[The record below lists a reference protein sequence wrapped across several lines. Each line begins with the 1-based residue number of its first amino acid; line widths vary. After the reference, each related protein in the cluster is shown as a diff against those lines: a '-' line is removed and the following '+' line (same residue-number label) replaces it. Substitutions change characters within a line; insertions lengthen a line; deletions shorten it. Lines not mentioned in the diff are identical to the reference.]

1 MSYLPERVGKH
12 SGKFLNIIAL
22 EMLSYQLLHC
32 IFPILENCL
41 EDPFLLSKFSHIPGL
56 GSTLTEAGLKSDTPL
71 LLAIVMIGTLFVF
84 AGNLIADILN
94 SIINPQLRRK
104 V

>member
-1 MSYLPERVGKH
+1 MSYLPERVGKRN
-12 SGKFLNIIAL
+12 GKFLKIIVL
-22 EMLSYQLLHC
+22 EMLSYQLFHLH
-32 IFPILENCL
+32 
-41 EDPFLLSKFSHIPGL
+41 FSYFGELFGGSVLAEQVFSYPGL

>member
-1 MSYLPERVGKH
+1 MSYLPERVGKRN
-12 SGKFLNIIAL
+12 GKFLKIIVL

-41 EDPFLLSKFSHIPGL
+41 EGSVLAEQVFSYPGL